1 MAQEEIIN
9 EYEEKMCPYCKGKC
23 NKGITIV
30 EDESTIYAKCV
41 DYEKD
46 KSKIEGYKNPLIRTA
61 KIQSCVIKGLVSDW
75 NSI

>member
-1 MAQEEIIN
+1 MSE
-9 EYEEKMCPYCKGKC
+9 CKCGNS
-23 NKGITIV
+23 NKNCELKAIL
-30 EDESTIYAKCV
+30 EN
-41 DYEKD
+41 YEKD